1 MTHSCTRDCSPESR
15 RPPELLRKIIW
26 QTYWEA
32 KSCHG
37 AALVVFTLVQSLK
50 WCVYVRTYNICTS
63 YRGLHMFV
71 WKNAIKSLRLIVCVI
86 LSHMYWSQFH
96 PISLYTGFVWFLSP
110 NFTVPFTQHDCPHR
124 GPKNLA
130 SCSQLWPSDLVNSSS
145 FC

>member
-1 MTHSCTRDCSPESR
+1 MITHSCTRDCSPESR

-26 QTYWEA
+26 QTYWEG

-71 WKNAIKSLRLIVCVI
+71 WKNAIKLLANKWINSLCHIITYVLIPI
-86 LSHMYWSQFH
+86 SSNFSIYWLCLISVPQFH
-96 PISLYTGFVWFLSP
+96 SSIHPAWLSSP
-110 NFTVPFTQHDCPHR
+110 RPEEFGLMFTALTLRPC
-124 GPKNLA
+124 
-130 SCSQLWPSDLVNSSS
+130 
-145 FC
+145 